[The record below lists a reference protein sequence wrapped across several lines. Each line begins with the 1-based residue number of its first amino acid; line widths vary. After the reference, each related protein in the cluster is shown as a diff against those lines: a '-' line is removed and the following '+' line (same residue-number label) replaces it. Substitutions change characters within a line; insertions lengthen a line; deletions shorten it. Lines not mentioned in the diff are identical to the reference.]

1 MVFWGSPITAR
12 YSVFSQWR
20 NSRFYFFSVQL
31 KSSLRSEQVSK
42 LSNFDII
49 MHYHPCIY
57 LLTLV
62 LCLAF
67 IKTIEGKPKPSF
79 DKYVIFNDLFRHIK
93 LELSKTEHTDCPATL
108 STLSEGYYSGVGGP
122 TGQVVVHSGRGRFD
136 IFFKVSWTHLRWWE
150 GVQKSSQKL
159 KNRVF
164 GIFCTPGQ
172 MSKSS

>member
-1 MVFWGSPITAR
+1 MNFWT
-12 YSVFSQWR
+12 
-20 NSRFYFFSVQL
+20 
-31 KSSLRSEQVSK
+31 
-42 LSNFDII
+42 
-49 MHYHPCIY
+49 
-57 LLTLV
+57 
-62 LCLAF
+62 
-67 IKTIEGKPKPSF
+67 
-79 DKYVIFNDLFRHIK
+79 
-93 LELSKTEHTDCPATL
+93 LSKAARQIRILANICNHNYHLPYPFQPHFHCRMNNQLWHVLQKWYKYLTVYENHRKSLILLKYTDCPATL